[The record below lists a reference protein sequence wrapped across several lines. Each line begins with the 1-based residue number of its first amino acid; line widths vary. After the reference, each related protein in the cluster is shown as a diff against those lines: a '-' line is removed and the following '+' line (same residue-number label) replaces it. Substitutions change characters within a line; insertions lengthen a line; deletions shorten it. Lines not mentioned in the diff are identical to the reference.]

1 MNENENFV
9 FILELP
15 HRILH
20 TKYLNHPI
28 AFNISQIALKGHHLS
43 AKEKPLVLCFID
55 PNSEPTRHSLKELG
69 AMKADFEKWGG
80 NILMV
85 IPKDKLTQ
93 PFDKKHWNLP
103 ENTMVTTDDN
113 GLLAKILSDTKQYF
127 RDNYPLIFIVDNRGQ
142 LTFKSEGYRIGTAEL
157 VFKSL

>member
-1 MNENENFV
+1 VIRPLEARAGQSYGYIAENTKATIDGNEV
-9 FILELP
+9 
-15 HRILH
+15 
-20 TKYLNHPI
+20 
-28 AFNISQIALKGHHLS
+28 ALVQL

-55 PNSEPTRHSLKELG
+55 PNREPTRHTLKELG
-69 AMKADFEKWGG
+69 ALKAVFEKWGG

-103 ENTMVTTDDN
+103 KNTLVTTDDN

-127 RDNYPLIFIVDNRGQ
+127 RDNYPLIFIMDGKRQ
-142 LTFKSEGYRIGTAEL
+142 LVFKSEGYRIGTAEL
-157 VFKSL
+157 VYKTLQQIK

>member
-1 MNENENFV
+1 M
-9 FILELP
+9 
-15 HRILH
+15 
-20 TKYLNHPI
+20 
-28 AFNISQIALKGHHLS
+28 
-43 AKEKPLVLCFID
+43 LCFID
-55 PNSEPTRHSLKELG
+55 PNSEPTRQSLKELG